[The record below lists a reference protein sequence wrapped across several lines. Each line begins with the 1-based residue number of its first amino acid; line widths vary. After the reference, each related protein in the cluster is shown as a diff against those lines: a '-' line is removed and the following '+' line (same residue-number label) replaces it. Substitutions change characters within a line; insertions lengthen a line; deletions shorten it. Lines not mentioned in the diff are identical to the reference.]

1 MKSNGEAIYGSKVWR
16 SCGEGPTKTVE
27 GQFAEGNQ
35 AEYTPEDIRFTAGN
49 GCIYAFVLKWPE
61 DGRVT
66 IKSLAEAAP
75 GNTPVFSG
83 IIRDV
88 RALGFDTEP
97 DVTRDA
103 DGLHISAPAIA
114 SDYPVTFRIS
124 VN

>member
-1 MKSNGEAIYGSKVWR
+1 MKANGVAIYGSKVWR
-16 SCGEGPTKTVE
+16 SCGEGPTKTIE

-35 AEYTPEDIRFTAGN
+35 TAYTPEDIRFTAGN

-66 IKSLAEAAP
+66 IKALAEAAP

-83 IIRDV
+83 IIGDV
-88 RALGFDTEP
+88 RALGFDVKP

-103 DGLHISAPAIA
+103 EGLLISAPGIK
-114 SDYPVTFRIS
+114 SEYPVTFRIS
-124 VN
+124 VD